1 MYVIDIGYQT
11 PDVTMGEQL
20 AVLSCQGLMNRE
32 TLNENQIGWSPGT
45 TKRAKY
51 LAILPLQRLLIK

>member
-32 TLNENQIGWSPGT
+32 NIHILSGDDCFNLRRSQQQQVNRGQI
-45 TKRAKY
+45 Y
-51 LAILPLQRLLIK
+51 LS